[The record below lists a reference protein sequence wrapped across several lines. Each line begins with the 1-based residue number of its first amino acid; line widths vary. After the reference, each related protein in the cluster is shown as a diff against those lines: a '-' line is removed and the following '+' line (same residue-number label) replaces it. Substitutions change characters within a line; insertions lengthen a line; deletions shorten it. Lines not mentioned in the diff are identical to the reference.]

1 MISTRR
7 RPVVYTSTL
16 DPFPEGWYYVASR
29 SELLKSR
36 LIQKTW
42 MGENEIVWCDDSGRV
57 CVAEATCPHLGA
69 DLGPA
74 AGGRIR
80 DGRLVCPF
88 HGFTF
93 DSTGRCV
100 ATSYA
105 EPHRTATLRVFETYE
120 VLGLIFAWWG
130 IHGREKQ

>member
-69 DLGPA
+69 DPGAGRWWPHSRWTAGLSLPRVHVRLYRPVRRNVLRGAAQDRNPA
-74 AGGRIR
+74 G
-80 DGRLVCPF
+80 
-88 HGFTF
+88 
-93 DSTGRCV
+93 
-100 ATSYA
+100 
-105 EPHRTATLRVFETYE
+105 LRN
-120 VLGLIFAWWG
+120 L
-130 IHGREKQ
+130 